1 MATLYCA
8 AHVRRLMSGV
18 SYLPP
23 ILLRGRPMYKSCTRI
38 HNKAIVQD
46 LRLDDFI
53 HYLMTT
59 PIAFGV
65 YVTGDKMVNG

>member
-1 MATLYCA
+1 
-8 AHVRRLMSGV
+8 
-18 SYLPP
+18 
-23 ILLRGRPMYKSCTRI
+23 MYKSCTRI
-38 HNKAIVQD
+38 LNKAIVQD

-59 PIAFGV
+59 PIAFEV